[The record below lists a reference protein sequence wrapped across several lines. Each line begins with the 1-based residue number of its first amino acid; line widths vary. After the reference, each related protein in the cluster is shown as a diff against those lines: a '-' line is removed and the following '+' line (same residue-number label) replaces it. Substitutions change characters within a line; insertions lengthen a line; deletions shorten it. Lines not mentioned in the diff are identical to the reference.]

1 MNHDEIAGIG
11 DDPIRSQQKRFG
23 LAVLLTS
30 AVISIDILVFVYVVP
45 WVDERVES
53 PLISPG
59 YILVFFVILCN
70 LVALVGIIAYVLHDE
85 SYPSDRWR

>member
-1 MNHDEIAGIG
+1 MNPDDRAEAGEG
-11 DDPIRSQQKRFG
+11 AVQLQARRFVR
-23 LAVLLTS
+23 AVLLAV
-30 AVISIDILVFVYVVP
+30 AVIVVDFLAFFYAVP

-70 LVALVGIIAYVLHDE
+70 LVVLIGIVAYVLHDD